1 MAYKVVSS
9 FIWISFN
16 PSLAL
21 AFVFHPT
28 NSYPSFSAVYSKFIL
43 LPSGKYS
50 FSEFDDVPPLV
61 K

>member
-9 FIWISFN
+9 FNFIFSN
-16 PSLAL
+16 PSVAL
-21 AFVFHPT
+21 AFVFHPI
-28 NSYPSFSAVYSKFIL
+28 NSYPSFSAVYSKFMS

-50 FSEFDDVPPLV
+50 SSEFDEVPPFV